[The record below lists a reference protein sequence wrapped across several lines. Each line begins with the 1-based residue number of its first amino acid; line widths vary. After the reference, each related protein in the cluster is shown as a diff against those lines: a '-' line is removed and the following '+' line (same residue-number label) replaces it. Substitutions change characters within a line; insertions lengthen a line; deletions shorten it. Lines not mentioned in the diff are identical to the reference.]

1 MMRTMLKSKIHRATV
16 TQADLHYVGSVT
28 IDEDL
33 LDAADLLPG
42 EQVAIVDVTNGARLE
57 TYVIPGERGTG
68 VIGINGAAAH
78 LVHPG
83 DLVIMISY
91 GVMDETEAKS
101 YIPKVVHVDGANR
114 IVELGGD
121 PSAPV
126 PGARR
131 PAAQRPR
138 RPDPV
143 TAGRAGRGR
152 AADRRHRQQPDRP
165 RHVRRRAADRLLAGH
180 HVRRAPPPTSCG
192 CSGAGLLRDTEITGV
207 AACSTVPALLPALRQ
222 LLDSLEVPVVLIGP
236 GVRTGVPLHVDNP
249 REVGADRV
257 VTALA
262 AHELFGRWPDGRGRP
277 VVVVD
282 FGTSTNVD
290 AVGPDGQFLGGAL
303 APGVEV
309 SLDALATRAAQLRS
323 VELTVPPQAIGKN
336 TVAALQ
342 SGLVLGFAGLVDGL
356 VARIAAE
363 IVAQFGAAPVVVAT
377 GGLAPLVVDS
387 CRSIGEREPDLTVHG
402 LRLAFERHQAAV
414 AFHAARRP
422 PVGSSPRE

>member
-1 MMRTMLKSKIHRATV
+1 M
-16 TQADLHYVGSVT
+16 
-28 IDEDL
+28 
-33 LDAADLLPG
+33 
-42 EQVAIVDVTNGARLE
+42 
-57 TYVIPGERGTG
+57 
-68 VIGINGAAAH
+68 
-78 LVHPG
+78 
-83 DLVIMISY
+83 
-91 GVMDETEAKS
+91 
-101 YIPKVVHVDGANR
+101 
-114 IVELGGD
+114 
-121 PSAPV
+121 
-126 PGARR
+126 
-131 PAAQRPR
+131 
-138 RPDPV
+138 
-143 TAGRAGRGR
+143 
-152 AADRRHRQQPDRP
+152 
-165 RHVRRRAADRLLAGH
+165 
-180 HVRRAPPPTSCG
+180 
-192 CSGAGLLRDTEITGV
+192 

-262 AHELFGRWPDGRGRP
+262 AHELFGRVPDGRGRP

-309 SLDALATRAAQLRS
+309 SLDALAPRAAQLRS
-323 VELTVPPQAIGKN
+323 VELTVPPHAIGKN

-363 IVAQFGAAPVVVAT
+363 LVARSGPRPSSSPPA
-377 GGLAPLVVDS
+377 GWRPLVVDS

-402 LRLAFERHQAAV
+402 LRLAFERHQA
-414 AFHAARRP
+414 RRSP
-422 PVGSSPRE
+422 AGSRQCAP

>member
-1 MMRTMLKSKIHRATV
+1 MLLTVDVGNSQTVLATFDGAERVGSWRVTTAPRAT
-16 TQADLHYVGSVT
+16 AD
-28 IDEDL
+28 
-33 LDAADLLPG
+33 
-42 EQVAIVDVTNGARLE
+42 
-57 TYVIPGERGTG
+57 
-68 VIGINGAAAH
+68 
-78 LVHPG
+78 
-83 DLVIMISY
+83 
-91 GVMDETEAKS
+91 
-101 YIPKVVHVDGANR
+101 
-114 IVELGGD
+114 EL
-121 PSAPV
+121 
-126 PGARR
+126 
-131 PAAQRPR
+131 
-138 RPDPV
+138 
-143 TAGRAGRGR
+143 
-152 AADRRHRQQPDRP
+152 
-165 RHVRRRAADRLLAGH
+165 RLLW
-180 HVRRAPPPTSCG
+180 R
-192 CSGAGLLRDTEITGV
+192 GLLRDAEITGV
-207 AACSTVPALLPALRQ
+207 AACSTVPALLPALRE
-222 LLDSLEVPVVLIGP
+222 LLESLEVPVVLIGP

-262 AHELFGRWPDGRGRP
+262 AHELFGRRPDGGGRP

-323 VELTVPPQAIGKN
+323 VELSCPPQAIGKN

-363 IVAQFGAAPVVVAT
+363 IVAQFGAAPIVVAT

-402 LRLAFERHQAAV
+402 LRLAFERHQATERHQA
-414 AFHAARRP
+414 AERPARRL
-422 PVGSSPRE
+422 SR

>member
-1 MMRTMLKSKIHRATV
+1 VLLTVDVGNTQTVLATFDGEERVGCWRVTTSPRAT
-16 TQADLHYVGSVT
+16 AD
-28 IDEDL
+28 
-33 LDAADLLPG
+33 
-42 EQVAIVDVTNGARLE
+42 
-57 TYVIPGERGTG
+57 
-68 VIGINGAAAH
+68 
-78 LVHPG
+78 
-83 DLVIMISY
+83 
-91 GVMDETEAKS
+91 
-101 YIPKVVHVDGANR
+101 
-114 IVELGGD
+114 EL
-121 PSAPV
+121 
-126 PGARR
+126 RMLWR
-131 PAAQRPR
+131 
-138 RPDPV
+138 
-143 TAGRAGRGR
+143 
-152 AADRRHRQQPDRP
+152 
-165 RHVRRRAADRLLAGH
+165 
-180 HVRRAPPPTSCG
+180 
-192 CSGAGLLRDTEITGV
+192 GLLRDTEVTGV

-309 SLDALATRAAQLRS
+309 SLEALATRAAQLRS
-323 VELTVPPQAIGKN
+323 VELTVPTQAIGKN

-356 VARIAAE
+356 VGRIAAE

-402 LRLAFERHQAAV
+402 LRLAFERQQAAGSPPG
-414 AFHAARRP
+414 RR
-422 PVGSSPRE
+422 S